1 MSAPARR
8 SDSPARPPSARMGQ
22 SKWTPRDSH
31 GEDDRVT
38 KKGRK
43 PEETGSDAKIEAGS
57 DAAGRL
63 GIEEF
68 EGHQAL
74 IADGVILSVAA
85 ADADPPF
92 GYWVSMLPSER
103 PANALLL
110 GLGAGTL
117 AHLLSR
123 RFPEIPIVG
132 VDNDPE
138 LLAFAR
144 AHFNL
149 DLPNLEV
156 VIADAF
162 DYVARCERRYDYV
175 AVDLFVGSAF
185 ERRILSR
192 RFLRRL
198 QSIASAEGEI
208 AFNLYRDRRSESHL
222 ERIRRI
228 LPLTRVDRLKYNVIV
243 HSRLA
248 LPEEPDTQPSP

>member
-1 MSAPARR
+1 MIKNGRR
-8 SDSPARPPSARMGQ
+8 PGDAGTDGKVKGDSG
-22 SKWTPRDSH
+22 T
-31 GEDDRVT
+31 
-38 KKGRK
+38 
-43 PEETGSDAKIEAGS
+43 
-57 DAAGRL
+57 AGRL

-68 EGHQAL
+68 EGRRAL
-74 IADGVILSVAA
+74 VADGVIFSVAA

-92 GYWVSMLPSER
+92 GYWAAMLPSAR

-117 AHLLSR
+117 AHLLNR

-144 AHFNL
+144 THFNL

-156 VIADAF
+156 VVADAF

-175 AVDLFVGSAF
+175 AVDLFVGAAF

-192 RFLRRL
+192 RFLRHL
-198 QSIASAEGEI
+198 QSIASTDAEI
-208 AFNLYRDRRSESHL
+208 AFNMYRNRRAESHL

-248 LPEEPDTQPSP
+248 LPEESGPHPSA

>member
-1 MSAPARR
+1 MKD
-8 SDSPARPPSARMGQ
+8 DSG
-22 SKWTPRDSH
+22 T
-31 GEDDRVT
+31 V
-38 KKGRK
+38 
-43 PEETGSDAKIEAGS
+43 
-57 DAAGRL
+57 GRL

-68 EGHQAL
+68 EGRRAL
-74 IADGVILSVAA
+74 VADGVILSVAA

-92 GYWVSMLPSER
+92 GYWMAMLPSEK
-103 PANALLL
+103 PSNALLL

-123 RFPEIPIVG
+123 HFPEIPIVG
-132 VDNDPE
+132 VDNDPD

-144 AHFNL
+144 DHFNL

-156 VIADAF
+156 VVADAF
-162 DYVARCERRYDYV
+162 DYVARCERRFDYV
-175 AVDLFVGSAF
+175 AIDLFVGSAF

-198 QSIASAEGEI
+198 HSLASADGEV
-208 AFNLYRDRRSESHL
+208 AFNLYRDRRSESYL
-222 ERIRRI
+222 ARIRRI

-248 LPEEPDTQPSP
+248 LPEEPGALPSP